1 MVILHRK
8 SNPDVNAFMS
18 ANDISSYEQLDA
30 YFFENRVSLLDSLN
44 SKYIVDEEAFLYNAT
59 LPKSTVVEMRKVG
72 GFDALAEVGFFFP
85 HNKKK
90 KNCWLLVDQRW
101 HVRNLLRLLVL
112 ERPGDWR
119 RLGKIL

>member
-90 KNCWLLVDQRW
+90 KKLLAFS
-101 HVRNLLRLLVL
+101 
-112 ERPGDWR
+112 
-119 RLGKIL
+119 